1 MCFFEFF
8 CKPESIEIDE
18 YFDDIERELLFIR
31 QNTDRRIN
39 DIRTSTLG
47 RTPTRAMKR
56 SSLTLDRRS
65 THEKLRKEH
74 YPIVNIP
81 NINP

>member
-8 CKPESIEIDE
+8 CKPETIKIDE

-39 DIRTSTLG
+39 DIRSSTLG
-47 RTPTRAMKR
+47 RTPTRAIKR
-56 SSLTLDRRS
+56 SSLALDRRS
-65 THEKLRKEH
+65 AHEKER